1 MAKKLLILRACGINE
16 EREECDNIKIQAQLY
31 GISVNDFCPKTNGEL
46 ETILHA
52 GETYDYIYLSSHGNV
67 DGFGN
72 EQSTISYSW
81 FDFGVLLCGAA
92 CMNPDCII
100 LLSCCRGGLSQIAY
114 DLFYCCTKISYV
126 VGPRQSLFPHDMLI
140 SFNILLY
147 NLEHRNLDPIVACEK
162 IKLGTDIR
170 FICFDRLETEAET
183 AYILRTAEYEKEW
196 KESLNEAR
204 KEANEPPVPISEGDN
219 VTR

>member
-1 MAKKLLILRACGINE
+1 MAKKLLILRACGVNG

-31 GISVNDFCPKTNGEL
+31 GISVNDFCPKTNEEL

-81 FDFGVLLCGAA
+81 FDFGVLLCGAS

-100 LLSCCRGGLSQIAY
+100 LLSCLPWRIKSNRI
-114 DLFYCCTKISYV
+114 
-126 VGPRQSLFPHDMLI
+126 R
-140 SFNILLY
+140 SFLLLYKNILCCRPSTKPVSPRHV
-147 NLEHRNLDPIVACEK
+147 N
-162 IKLGTDIR
+162 KLQ
-170 FICFDRLETEAET
+170 
-183 AYILRTAEYEKEW
+183 YS
-196 KESLNEAR
+196 SLQSRA
-204 KEANEPPVPISEGDN
+204 
-219 VTR
+219 